1 MLSSGTNC
9 EALVLNNQ
17 NEEPVI
23 ECATKVFPKT
33 GGEKI
38 LKHCGTKRS
47 RNIFKI
53 RRITGKVV
61 NISKSKMLW
70 VLSSGRLRRTNDRLQ
85 RFHRIQTASKKS
97 EAE

>member
-9 EALVLNNQ
+9 EALVLNDQ

-38 LKHCGTKRS
+38 LKHCSTKRN
-47 RNIFKI
+47 RN
-53 RRITGKVV
+53 
-61 NISKSKMLW
+61 N
-70 VLSSGRLRRTNDRLQ
+70 
-85 RFHRIQTASKKS
+85 
-97 EAE
+97 